1 MLAEIRNELRAID
14 PDVRIGN
21 LRTMSDVVAEAL
33 LTQRIG
39 ALLLVTAGG
48 LGLFLSM
55 MGLYGVIA
63 YLVSQRTREMGV
75 RMALGASTGGIIRMV
90 LGQGLTLAAIGVV
103 IGVAAAVG
111 VTRFL
116 ESVLFGVEPTD
127 PLVFSLAAT
136 GVIAGSLLAMYM
148 PARRAASVDP
158 ATTLREE

>member
-1 MLAEIRNELRAID
+1 M
-14 PDVRIGN
+14 
-21 LRTMSDVVAEAL
+21 
-33 LTQRIG
+33 
-39 ALLLVTAGG
+39 
-48 LGLFLSM
+48 FLSM

-75 RMALGASTGGIIRMV
+75 RMALGASAGGIIRMV
-90 LGQGLTLAAIGVV
+90 LGRGLTLAATGVV

-116 ESVLFGVEPTD
+116 ESLLFGVDPTD
-127 PLVFSLAAT
+127 PIVFSLAAT

-148 PARRAASVDP
+148 PARRAASLDP